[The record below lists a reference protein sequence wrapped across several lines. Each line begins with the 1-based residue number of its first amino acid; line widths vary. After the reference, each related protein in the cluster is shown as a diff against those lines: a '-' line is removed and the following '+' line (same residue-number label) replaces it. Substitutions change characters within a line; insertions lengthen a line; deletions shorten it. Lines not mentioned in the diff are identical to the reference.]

1 MAACVV
7 VVLRFFCFFLIC
19 ICNKVE
25 KKSDRQEQGRRDG
38 RKEERAGKREIQQ
51 MVDLARPLPC
61 SLCKS
66 LSGKSTDPRS
76 ISHILR
82 SHNHGLAAEWGTSN
96 VGHYRNATH
105 IFPFFYMFNE
115 IFELVFGII
124 MALKLFTLV
133 TETYWLIISARNLLF
148 WALLH
153 ICGAIMVS
161 KCTAEAK
168 RLFTHVPAC
177 SCWCVFADYQIKT
190 EALKVLCCFI
200 LKTVSREM
208 ISMNMPR
215 VISKNVAFWRSKSQ
229 KHEDT
234 F

>member
-1 MAACVV
+1 MAWPQNEAR
-7 VVLRFFCFFLIC
+7 L
-19 ICNKVE
+19 
-25 KKSDRQEQGRRDG
+25 
-38 RKEERAGKREIQQ
+38 
-51 MVDLARPLPC
+51 MLAITETLHTFPTPPTPL
-61 SLCKS
+61 
-66 LSGKSTDPRS
+66 
-76 ISHILR
+76 
-82 SHNHGLAAEWGTSN
+82 
-96 VGHYRNATH
+96 
-105 IFPFFYMFNE
+105 FFYMFNQ

-124 MALKLFTLV
+124 MALKLFTLDAQ
-133 TETYWLIISARNLLF
+133 TYRLLISARNLLF

-153 ICGAIMVS
+153 IMVS
-161 KCTAEAK
+161 KCTAETK

-215 VISKNVAFWRSKSQ
+215 VISKNVALCRSKSQ
-229 KHEDT
+229 KHEGA